1 MEVNLLRVPHF
12 MSADVE
18 RKIESRFISGTRLFY
33 QNQNR
38 SNTEPVNDYIL
49 NDSISPSM
57 DEINNSGYI

>member
-33 QNQNR
+33 QNQKR

-49 NDSISPSM
+49 NDSFSPSM